1 MRLLFVTPRWGE
13 VAGGAE
19 RAMRGFATRCCDG
32 YDVEVA
38 TTCAVDHHTW
48 RNELPAGV
56 EREGDVT
63 VRRFEVT
70 QRGGHTPGHVGS
82 SYLGQVRALSAS
94 VWSAPMQRFLL
105 AEADRFDAILLAP
118 YLFGTTFWSAAAQ
131 PARALLVPCL
141 HDEPEARTAPM
152 RALLG
157 RVCGCIFLSRAE
169 EGLARRLA
177 PVRSSRVVG
186 VGVDVAPPLDPAR
199 AAEIRASLGL
209 ERPYVVSVGR
219 VEEGKRVDVLV
230 DLMAGYRRRHGD
242 LDLVLAGSGPYRPP
256 GWVKRIG
263 FLDDETK
270 RAVVAG
276 AVASVSASRME
287 SFSLVLLEAWSE
299 GTPTLSDA
307 ACGPMAEHTRE
318 AGGGLVYRGA
328 GSFAAGLQTL
338 LEPGAHERFGE
349 AGRSYVLERF
359 SWDAVRARFR
369 TAVEELACAS

>member
-32 YDVEVA
+32 YQVEVA

-56 EREGDVT
+56 EREDDVT

-70 QRGGHTPGHVGS
+70 QRDGSAPGHVGS
-82 SYLGQVRALSAS
+82 SYLGQVRALAAS
-94 VWSAPMQRFLL
+94 VWSEPMQRFLRD
-105 AEADRFDAILLAP
+105 EAGRFDAILLAP

-131 PARALLVPCL
+131 PSRALLVPCL

-157 RVCGCIFLSRAE
+157 RVRGCIFLSRAE
-169 EGLARRLA
+169 EALARTLA
-177 PVRSSRVVG
+177 PVRASRVVG
-186 VGVDVAPPLDPAR
+186 VGVDVAQPLPDAR
-199 AAEIRASLGL
+199 IAEIRASLGL

-219 VEEGKRVDVLV
+219 VEEGKSVDALV
-230 DLMAGYRRRHGD
+230 ELMARHRRQHGD

-263 FLDDETK
+263 FLDDEAK

-276 AVASVSASRME
+276 AVASVSASRLE

-318 AGGGLVYRGA
+318 AGGGLVYRDA
-328 GSFAAGLQTL
+328 ASFSAGLQL
-338 LEPGAHERFGE
+338 LQAAGARERFGA

-359 SWDAVRARFR
+359 SWDVVRGRFR
-369 TAVEELACAS
+369 AAVEELACAS